1 MPGPGPRAR
10 DTKVRSQSAFTHTG
24 NRRVADLR
32 DQTAHLERQ
41 LSDARMSL
49 ERELALL
56 AEGRQAARVQNGQAG
71 GHSLE
76 DAAYDHAAD
85 SMSALLDASGR
96 GDDGAWSSGD
106 PAYSPEERTAVLL
119 NHGRRSAG
127 RRGLTRAQKVAIGA
141 VIAALALTA
150 VLIVFFTGR
159 ASWPASVSTVESQAE
174 KACRNP
180 DVQSEPGQVNFACA
194 EATRRILWVFALM
207 TSGNDPNFSD
217 AKTGRVGL
225 EPITPAQGGQVA
237 WSLNFHH
244 PYDPTNPIDS
254 LAVAARAINNIIGG
268 ATVTAADGSPVV
280 QPGLEGDP
288 TNCVRYT
295 GSAEVTSR
303 KGYPPLCAKPV
314 TTPAGQAALV
324 ADVYRKWVVGAPARD
339 ARAAAVLFENADNP
353 GDPQVQAILKRLS
366 QTRRSA

>member
-1 MPGPGPRAR
+1 M
-10 DTKVRSQSAFTHTG
+10 RSHSGFTHPDS
-24 NRRVADLR
+24 RRVADLQ
-32 DQTAHLERQ
+32 DQAAQLERQ

-56 AEGRQAARVQNGQAG
+56 AHGRQAPHVQNGHARGYSLDGAG
-71 GHSLE
+71 H
-76 DAAYDHAAD
+76 DYAAD
-85 SMSALLDASGR
+85 GLSDLLDESGPS
-96 GDDGAWSSGD
+96 DDGGWSSGD
-106 PAYSPEERTAVLL
+106 PVYSPEERTAVLL
-119 NHGRRSAG
+119 NHGRRGAV
-127 RRGLTRAQKVAIGA
+127 RRRLTRAQKVAIGA
-141 VIAALALTA
+141 VIAALTLTA
-150 VLIVFFTGR
+150 ALIVLFTGR
-159 ASWPASVSTVESQAE
+159 ASWPPSVSTVESQAE
-174 KACRNP
+174 RACRNP

-207 TSGNDPNFSD
+207 TSGNDPNFAD
-217 AKTGRVGL
+217 PKTGRVGL

-244 PYDPTNPIDS
+244 PYHPTNPIDS

-280 QPGLEGDP
+280 QPGLESHP

-314 TTPAGQAALV
+314 ASPAGQAALV
-324 ADVYRKWVVGAPARD
+324 ADVYQKWVVGAPPRD

-366 QTRRSA
+366 QERRSA

>member
-10 DTKVRSQSAFTHTG
+10 DTKVRTQTGFTHTD
-24 NRRVADLR
+24 NRRVADLQ
-32 DQTAHLERQ
+32 DQTAQLERQ

-56 AEGRQAARVQNGQAG
+56 ADGRQADRVQNGHAR
-71 GHSLE
+71 GHSLD
-76 DAAYDHAAD
+76 DADYGHAAD
-85 SMSALLDASGR
+85 SMSALLHESGR
-96 GDDGAWSSGD
+96 SEDGAWSSGD
-106 PAYSPEERTAVLL
+106 PAYSPEDRTAVLL
-119 NHGRRSAG
+119 SHGRRSAA
-127 RRGLTRAQKVAIGA
+127 RRGMTRAQKVAIGA

-150 VLIVFFTGR
+150 VLIVLFTGR
-159 ASWPASVSTVESQAE
+159 ASWPASVSTVESQAQ

-207 TSGNDPNFSD
+207 TSGNDPDFSES
-217 AKTGRVGL
+217 KTGRVGL
-225 EPITPAQGGQVA
+225 EPITPSQGGQVA

-254 LAVAARAINNIIGG
+254 LAVAARAINNLIGG

-280 QPGLEGDP
+280 QPGLESQP

-295 GSAEVTSR
+295 GSAELTGR

-314 TTPAGQAALV
+314 TSQAGQAALV
-324 ADVYRKWVVGAPARD
+324 ADVYRKWVVGAPPRD
-339 ARAAAVLFENADNP
+339 VRAAAVLFENADNP